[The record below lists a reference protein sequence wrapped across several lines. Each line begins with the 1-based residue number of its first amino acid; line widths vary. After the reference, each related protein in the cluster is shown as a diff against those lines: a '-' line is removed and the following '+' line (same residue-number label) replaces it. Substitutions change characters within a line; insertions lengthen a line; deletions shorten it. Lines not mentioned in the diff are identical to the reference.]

1 MSSTNPRRGYVLGLT
16 AYALW
21 GIFPL
26 YFKLLQAIPEQEVV
40 AQRILS
46 SAIFGLLLLLAW
58 RHPGWLRDLLTH
70 PRRIA
75 VLMLSG
81 SLIAANWLIYVW
93 AVNHDRILEASL
105 GYYINPLL
113 NVLLGMLILR
123 ERLNRLQWVAIGLA
137 ALGVGVQLVQAGGL
151 PWVSLSLAL
160 TFGLYGLIRK
170 QAPIAALPGL
180 AVEAWLLVPVSLGWL
195 WLHADAMTMQATFWQ
210 TPTAWW
216 LGASGLITL
225 IPLICFNMA
234 ARHLPFSTLGFL
246 QYVAPSLLM
255 LIAVFVFDEPLAPS
269 RLVTFGFIWAGL
281 AVYTLDIQRRRQR
294 DRRR

>member
-1 MSSTNPRRGYVLGLT
+1 MSSTNTRRGYVLGLT

-26 YFKLLQAIPEQEVV
+26 YFKLLQAIPEQEIV

-137 ALGVGVQLVQAGGL
+137 ALGVAVQLVQAGGL

-195 WLHADAMTMQATFWQ
+195 WLHTDAMTMQAAFWH
-210 TPTAWW
+210 TSTAWW

-255 LIAVFVFDEPLAPS
+255 LIAVCVFDEPLAPS